1 MRGPSC
7 QPSQR
12 YKEAAEDFIT
22 ITRELIELRT
32 IASTLQR
39 DCDDSSASSI
49 PVELRPQTAAIL
61 KNCDAVVLQVQGLVD
76 KYMSS
81 GKTGAAKW
89 ALRGKEDVAKL
100 QVSLETHRNAL
111 GLTLGMISVS
121 LTKAVKDDTT
131 VIKEGMA
138 EVREIATHVLKGV
151 ETLRKLEGA
160 EQPGDRL
167 DLGGRFMKL
176 ERYLD
181 DMTSYADTVIGE
193 DLWDD
198 AETRSIQESSENR
211 PDGHDSQRITQA
223 GAQVVQSSTAAKSI
237 SDLITNQK
245 DYEQAKQHS
254 METFVERKYPP
265 EYLLPS
271 GIDHYYAT
279 LDIGCELSLSIMD
292 SPGSEDWERSRKNA
306 FRWDKPDLFLIC
318 VDLGNPGLFG
328 LAEENASHI

>member
-100 QVSLETHRNAL
+100 QVSLETHCNAL

-193 DLWDD
+193 DFWDD
-198 AETRSIQESSENR
+198 AETRSIEESSENR
-211 PDGHDSQRITQA
+211 QDGHDSQRIIQA
-223 GAQVVQSSTAAKSI
+223 GAQVVQSNTAANVSYSPHLKTST
-237 SDLITNQK
+237 DWPPQR
-245 DYEQAKQHS
+245 
-254 METFVERKYPP
+254 TFVERKCPP

-271 GIDHYYAT
+271 GIDHYHAT
-279 LDIGCELSLSIMD
+279 LDVGCELSLSIMD

-306 FRWDKPDLFLIC
+306 FRWDEPDLFLIC
-318 VDLGNPGLFG
+318 VDLGDPGLFG
-328 LAEENASHI
+328 LAEENVRFPDV

>member
-1 MRGPSC
+1 MDPLSITTGCVALLANLVSAGLAISNFI
-7 QPSQR
+7 QD
-12 YKEAAEDFIT
+12 YKEAAEDFVT

-39 DCDDSSASSI
+39 DCDSSSASSI
-49 PVELRPQTAAIL
+49 PVELRPHTATIL
-61 KNCDAVVLQVQGLVD
+61 KNCDDVVLQVQGLVD
-76 KYMSS
+76 KYMAS

-89 ALRGKEDVAKL
+89 ALRGKDDVAKL

-167 DLGGRFMKL
+167 DLAGRFMML

-193 DLWDD
+193 DLWEDS
-198 AETRSIQESSENR
+198 ETRSI
-211 PDGHDSQRITQA
+211 
-223 GAQVVQSSTAAKSI
+223 
-237 SDLITNQK
+237 
-245 DYEQAKQHS
+245 
-254 METFVERKYPP
+254 RK
-265 EYLLPS
+265 
-271 GIDHYYAT
+271 ICWAT
-279 LDIGCELSLSIMD
+279 LLAGNS
-292 SPGSEDWERSRKNA
+292 SRMYN
-306 FRWDKPDLFLIC
+306 
-318 VDLGNPGLFG
+318 
-328 LAEENASHI
+328 

>member
-49 PVELRPQTAAIL
+49 PVELRPQTATIL

-100 QVSLETHRNAL
+100 QVSLETRRNAL

-138 EVREIATHVLKGV
+138 EVREIATHVLKGF

-167 DLGGRFMKL
+167 DLGGQFMML
-176 ERYLD
+176 ER
-181 DMTSYADTVIGE
+181 S
-193 DLWDD
+193 
-198 AETRSIQESSENR
+198 RR
-211 PDGHDSQRITQA
+211 HDI
-223 GAQVVQSSTAAKSI
+223 
-237 SDLITNQK
+237 
-245 DYEQAKQHS
+245 
-254 METFVERKYPP
+254 

-271 GIDHYYAT
+271 GIDHYHAT
-279 LDIGCELSLSIMD
+279 LDVGCELSLSIMD

-306 FRWDKPDLFLIC
+306 FRWDEPDLFLIC
-318 VDLGNPGLFG
+318 VDLGDPGLFG
-328 LAEENASHI
+328 LAEENLINEVREVSPETPVVLVGCKKDVRDCPEKKWPGKEMVPVSWAAGEATARKIGAAMYIECSAKTGDVSV